1 MEDIDS
7 AETQFI
13 WNKHGNY
20 ILKARS
26 EKALEDEAEGEK
38 KTICIFGGST
48 ILDKK
53 KPANIDA

>member
-20 ILKARS
+20 ILKAGS
-26 EKALEDEAEGEK
+26 EKALEDEAEGGK
-38 KTICIFGGST
+38 QSVSLVGAQF
-48 ILDKK
+48 
-53 KPANIDA
+53 

>member
-20 ILKARS
+20 ILKAGS
-26 EKALEDEAEGEK
+26 EKALEDEAEGGQ
-38 KTICIFGGST
+38 TICIFGGGT